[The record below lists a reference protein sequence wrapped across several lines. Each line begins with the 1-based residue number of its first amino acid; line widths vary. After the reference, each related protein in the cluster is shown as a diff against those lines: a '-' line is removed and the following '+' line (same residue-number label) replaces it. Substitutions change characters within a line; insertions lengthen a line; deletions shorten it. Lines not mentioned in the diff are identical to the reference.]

1 MDKKKLIGLIIGII
15 LFAALIVGAT
25 FAWLTYAIN
34 VTNGNYNVETS
45 CFDVNYENGA
55 DISGTL
61 NMVAN
66 PLNGRSTTIS
76 MGINEGC
83 NVNAKGKIELVINS
97 ISSKL
102 YETTTAHCEN
112 ALTLETLLNYP
123 NQTTCETNSGET
135 VTNLTRVWTTDA
147 ALKYA
152 IYEENFSGEPIK
164 VGHINQSTGTIIL
177 LDDFQ
182 LNVGSSTKYYI
193 SIWLDGNIADS
204 QYVNQSF
211 SGYIKASAIQQDQ

>member
-152 IYEENFSGEPIK
+152 IYQETFSGIPIK
-164 VGHINQSTGTIIL
+164 VGRINQSTGTIIL

-182 LNVGSSTKYYI
+182 LNVGSNTKYYI
-193 SIWLDGNIADS
+193 IIWLDGNIADS

>member
-25 FAWLTYAIN
+25 FAWLTYSIN

-45 CFDVNYENGA
+45 CFDINYENGA

-61 NMVAN
+61 NMVAG

-76 MGINEGC
+76 IGINEGC
-83 NVNAKGKIELVINS
+83 NVTAKGKIESVINS

-102 YETTTAHCEN
+102 YATTTAPCEN
-112 ALTLETLLNYP
+112 TDTLETLTNYNNQP
-123 NQTTCETNSGET
+123 NCETNEGNT
-135 VTNLTRVWTTDA
+135 VLTRVWTTDA

-152 IYEENFSGEPIK
+152 IYQETFSGIPIK
-164 VGHINQSTGTIIL
+164 VGRINQSTGTIIL
-177 LDDFQ
+177 HDNFQ

-193 SIWLDGNIADS
+193 IIWLDGNIADS
-204 QYVNQSF
+204 EYVSQSF
-211 SGYIKASAIQQDQ
+211 SGYIKASAIQQE

>member
-1 MDKKKLIGLIIGII
+1 MQIH
-15 LFAALIVGAT
+15 
-25 FAWLTYAIN
+25 
-34 VTNGNYNVETS
+34 
-45 CFDVNYENGA
+45 
-55 DISGTL
+55 
-61 NMVAN
+61 
-66 PLNGRSTTIS
+66 
-76 MGINEGC
+76 
-83 NVNAKGKIELVINS
+83 KIELVINS

-123 NQTTCETNSGET
+123 NQTACETSSSET
-135 VTNLTRVWTTDA
+135 VTDPTRLWTTES

-152 IYEENFSGEPIK
+152 IYKENFSGEPIK
-164 VGHINQSTGTIIL
+164 VGRINQSTGTIIL

>member
-1 MDKKKLIGLIIGII
+1 MDRKKLIGLIIGII

-83 NVNAKGKIELVINS
+83 NINAKGKIELVINS

-102 YETTTAHCEN
+102 YEATTAHCEN
-112 ALTLETLLNYP
+112 TSTLETLLNYSS
-123 NQTTCETNSGET
+123 QTACETSSGET
-135 VTNLTRVWTTDA
+135 FTNLTRVWTTES

-152 IYEENFSGEPIK
+152 IYEENFSGEPII
-164 VGHINQSTGTIIL
+164 VGHINESTGTITL
-177 LDDFQ
+177 YESFA

>member
-1 MDKKKLIGLIIGII
+1 MDRKKLIGLIIGII

-76 MGINEGC
+76 IGINEGC
-83 NVNAKGKIELVINS
+83 NIVAKGKIELVINS

-102 YETTTAHCEN
+102 YEATTAHCEN
-112 ALTLETLLNYP
+112 ALTLETLLNYS
-123 NQTTCETNSGET
+123 NKDDCETNVGQT
-135 VTNLTRVWTTDA
+135 VTNLTRVWTTESD
-147 ALKYA
+147 LKYA

-164 VGHINQSTGTIIL
+164 VGHINESTGTITL
-177 LDDFQ
+177 YESFA

>member
-1 MDKKKLIGLIIGII
+1 
-15 LFAALIVGAT
+15 
-25 FAWLTYAIN
+25 
-34 VTNGNYNVETS
+34 
-45 CFDVNYENGA
+45 
-55 DISGTL
+55 
-61 NMVAN
+61 MVAN

-76 MGINEGC
+76 IGINEGC

-102 YETTTAHCEN
+102 YEATTAHCEN
-112 ALTLETLLNYP
+112 ALTLETLLNYS
-123 NQTTCETNSGET
+123 NKDDCETNVGQT
-135 VTNLTRVWTTDA
+135 VTNLTRVWTTES

-152 IYEENFSGEPIK
+152 IYEENFSGEPII
-164 VGHINQSTGTIIL
+164 VGHINESTGTITL
-177 LDDFQ
+177 YESFA

>member
-25 FAWLTYAIN
+25 FAWLTYSIN

-45 CFDVNYENGA
+45 CFDINYENGA

-61 NMVAN
+61 NMVAG

-76 MGINEGC
+76 IGINEGC
-83 NVNAKGKIELVINS
+83 NVTAKGKIELVINS

-102 YETTTAHCEN
+102 YATTTAHCEN
-112 ALTLETLLNYP
+112 TETLETLTNYN
-123 NQTTCETNSGET
+123 NQTNCETNEGNT
-135 VTNLTRVWTTDA
+135 VLTRVWTTDA

-152 IYEENFSGEPIK
+152 IYQETFSGIPIK
-164 VGHINQSTGTIIL
+164 VGRINQSTGTIIL
-177 LDDFQ
+177 HDNFQ

-193 SIWLDGNIADS
+193 IIWLDGNIADS

-211 SGYIKASAIQQDQ
+211 SGYIKASAIQQE

>member
-25 FAWLTYAIN
+25 FAWLTYSIN

-76 MGINEGC
+76 IGINEGC
-83 NVNAKGKIELVINS
+83 NIVAKGKIELVINS

-102 YETTTAHCEN
+102 YATTTAHCEN
-112 ALTLETLLNYP
+112 TETLETLTNYN
-123 NQTTCETNSGET
+123 NQTNCETNEGNT
-135 VTNLTRVWTTDA
+135 VLTRVWTTDA

-152 IYEENFSGEPIK
+152 IYQETFSGIPIK
-164 VGHINQSTGTIIL
+164 VGRINQSTGTIIL
-177 LDDFQ
+177 HDNFQ

-193 SIWLDGNIADS
+193 IIWLDGNIADS

>member
-1 MDKKKLIGLIIGII
+1 MDRKKLIGLIIGII

-102 YETTTAHCEN
+102 YEATTAHCEN
-112 ALTLETLLNYP
+112 TLTLETLLNYSS
-123 NQTTCETNSGET
+123 QTACETNVGQT
-135 VTNLTRVWTTDA
+135 VTNLTRVWTTES

-152 IYEENFSGEPIK
+152 IYEENFSGEPII
-164 VGHINQSTGTIIL
+164 VGHINESTGTITL
-177 LDDFQ
+177 YESFA

>member
-25 FAWLTYAIN
+25 FAWLTYSIN

-45 CFDVNYENGA
+45 CFDINYENGA

-61 NMVAN
+61 NMVAG

-76 MGINEGC
+76 IGINEGC
-83 NVNAKGKIELVINS
+83 NVTAKGKIELVINS

-102 YETTTAHCEN
+102 YATTTAHCEN
-112 ALTLETLLNYP
+112 TETLETLTNYN
-123 NQTTCETNSGET
+123 NQTNCETNEGNT
-135 VTNLTRVWTTDA
+135 VLTRVWTTDA

-152 IYEENFSGEPIK
+152 IYQETFSGIPIK
-164 VGHINQSTGTIIL
+164 VGRINQSTGTIIL

>member
-1 MDKKKLIGLIIGII
+1 MDRKKLIGLIIGII

-55 DISGTL
+55 DISG
-61 NMVAN
+61 
-66 PLNGRSTTIS
+66 
-76 MGINEGC
+76 

-102 YETTTAHCEN
+102 YEATTAHCEN
-112 ALTLETLLNYP
+112 TSTLETLLNYSS
-123 NQTTCETNSGET
+123 QTACETSSGET
-135 VTNLTRVWTTDA
+135 VTDLTRVWTTKS

-152 IYEENFSGEPIK
+152 IYEENFSGEPII
-164 VGHINQSTGTIIL
+164 VGHINESTGTITL
-177 LDDFQ
+177 YESFA

>member
-1 MDKKKLIGLIIGII
+1 MDRKKLIGLIIGII

-76 MGINEGC
+76 IGINEGC

-102 YETTTAHCEN
+102 YEATTAHCEN
-112 ALTLETLLNYP
+112 ALTLETLLNYS
-123 NQTTCETNSGET
+123 NKDDCETNVGQT
-135 VTNLTRVWTTDA
+135 VTNLTRVWTTES

-152 IYEENFSGEPIK
+152 VYEENFSGEPII
-164 VGHINQSTGTIIL
+164 VGHINESTGTITL
-177 LDDFQ
+177 YESFA